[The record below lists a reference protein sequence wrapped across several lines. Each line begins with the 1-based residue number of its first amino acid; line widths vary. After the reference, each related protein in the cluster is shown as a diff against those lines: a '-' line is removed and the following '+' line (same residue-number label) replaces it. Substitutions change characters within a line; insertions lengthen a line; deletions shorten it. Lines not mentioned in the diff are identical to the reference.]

1 MDSTVVGPLFP
12 RSKRD
17 TKSYGNAPG
26 WSNVRSMSQSYHDPY
41 EYSPVP
47 PMPPTPLSLARPTS
61 SSLIMPPRN
70 VDPGLSSTSS
80 ASDGENQ
87 ARHAP
92 GPGKAKPT
100 QKRIRPSTEHRREQC
115 HLNQARYRDRQR
127 KRSVYNV
134 IVEYFH
140 LFRHGVDVSRGCLQ
154 SDATQRQQVFLR
166 YSMAPNDLGFRLDH
180 MSELS
185 KGLIVV
191 SASIRVTITKETLNQ
206 VFPRLSGGRHG
217 SRTGEQ
223 QDFKAVSLGV
233 KLLLLPSTLY
243 FEWDRVT
250 MQVVR
255 LEMAVDFLTPL
266 RREFGNLED
275 ASFVLDGA
283 NIAPDSA
290 IRYSCKCLMDQGSGR
305 MLYMY
310 LRTQLIGTMAKF

>member
-1 MDSTVVGPLFP
+1 M
-12 RSKRD
+12 
-17 TKSYGNAPG
+17 AP
-26 WSNVRSMSQSYHDPY
+26 VF
-41 EYSPVP
+41 
-47 PMPPTPLSLARPTS
+47 
-61 SSLIMPPRN
+61 
-70 VDPGLSSTSS
+70 GLL
-80 ASDGENQ
+80 
-87 ARHAP
+87 P
-92 GPGKAKPT
+92 GPGISSRSHERVVKGP
-100 QKRIRPSTEHRREQC
+100 HRC
-115 HLNQARYRDRQR
+115 
-127 KRSVYNV
+127 V
-134 IVEYFH
+134 
-140 LFRHGVDVSRGCLQ
+140 GVDQG
-154 SDATQRQQVFLR
+154 
-166 YSMAPNDLGFRLDH
+166 DH
-180 MSELS
+180 HEGDTEPS
-185 KGLIVV
+185 V
-191 SASIRVTITKETLNQ
+191 SAP
-206 VFPRLSGGRHG
+206 FGGRHG